1 MGVPQ
6 GFREPIQGRDVR
18 ARDETVAVLRN
29 RDGPLAGA
37 ALDPLVAV
45 EENVEAEGRV
55 AAYLEGEMPP
65 VLRRHP
71 LSGTIAAGRILG
83 VPFSRGSSTTTA
95 VLLEAVRAGTAPAAI
110 LTTCVDSFFALASVV
125 ANELYGRSIPL
136 VVLEADDFAKLQT
149 GDWIVVGEDGV
160 VVRSHSCENEQ
171 SE

>member
-1 MGVPQ
+1 M
-6 GFREPIQGRDVR
+6 REEAGRRAVIERGDPIELRVDGEVIP
-18 ARDETVAVLRN
+18 AYAGETI
-29 RDGPLAGA
+29 AGA
-37 ALDPLVAV
+37 L
-45 EENVEAEGRV
+45 
-55 AAYLEGEMPP
+55 
-65 VLRRHP
+65 
-71 LSGTIAAGRILG
+71 TAAGRR
-83 VPFSRGSSTTTA
+83 VFRHSGSSTTTA

-160 VVRSHSCENEQ
+160 VVHSHSCENEQ